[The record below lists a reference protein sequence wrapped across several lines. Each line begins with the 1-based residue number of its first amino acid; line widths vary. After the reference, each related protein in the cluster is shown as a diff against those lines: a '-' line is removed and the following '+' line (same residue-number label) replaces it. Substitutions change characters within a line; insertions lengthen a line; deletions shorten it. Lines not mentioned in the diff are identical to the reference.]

1 MIEIE
6 KYTIIFMNFRT
17 IQINNKKGRN
27 FVWYDS
33 IAMILRLFLITNLQ
47 LDLKIEE
54 RQQNLENNYFNIL
67 ANFEFDL

>member
-47 LDLKIEE
+47 LDLKIEDI
-54 RQQNLENNYFNIL
+54 QQNLENNYFNIL

>member
-1 MIEIE
+1 
-6 KYTIIFMNFRT
+6 
-17 IQINNKKGRN
+17 
-27 FVWYDS
+27 
-33 IAMILRLFLITNLQ
+33 MILRLFLITNLQ

>member
-47 LDLKIEE
+47 LDLKIEDM
-54 RQQNLENNYFNIL
+54 QQNLENNYFNIL